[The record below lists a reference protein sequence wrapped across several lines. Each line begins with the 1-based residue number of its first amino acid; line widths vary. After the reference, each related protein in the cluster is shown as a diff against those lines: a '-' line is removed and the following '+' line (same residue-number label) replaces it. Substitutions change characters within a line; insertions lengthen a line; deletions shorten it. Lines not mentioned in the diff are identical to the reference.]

1 MQFELG
7 DNSTAFINP
16 KQVVAVMAPQS
27 KLVGRAMILCTQG
40 MAFEVLGTPKE
51 VWERITGTPSRPAN
65 FTKERLYENKI

>member
-16 KQVVAVMAPQS
+16 AHVIAVMAPQS
-27 KLVGRAMILCTQG
+27 KLVGRAMILCGQG

-51 VWERITGTPSRPAN
+51 VWQLITGTPSRPHN
-65 FTKERLYENKI
+65 FTRENKL